1 MTLLT
6 HTGGPF
12 EPAPLSSAKRELT
25 GAANTHLA
33 TIKHICLLA
42 GFFLLAL
49 SAVGGAHRAEDGDL
63 LIALVLLT
71 HCG

>member
-25 GAANTHLA
+25 GAVNTHLA
-33 TIKHICLLA
+33 TIKHVCLLA
-42 GFFLLAL
+42 AVFLLAL
-49 SAVGGAHRAEDGDL
+49 SAVGGV
-63 LIALVLLT
+63 IALRTAIFLSRLSY
-71 HCG
+71 